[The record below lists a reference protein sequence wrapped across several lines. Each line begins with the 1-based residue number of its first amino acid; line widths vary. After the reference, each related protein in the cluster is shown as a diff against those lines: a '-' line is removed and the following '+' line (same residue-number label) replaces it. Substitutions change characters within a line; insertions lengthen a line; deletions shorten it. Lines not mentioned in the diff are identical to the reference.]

1 MPDDTTPAGGTHRQL
16 GLGTA
21 GLIERSIT
29 LLMVVVLLVG
39 VLAILKP
46 FAAAILFGATLAIA
60 AWPLRQWMIGRGV
73 GPRLTAVL
81 LLLLS
86 LLVIVLPAL
95 IMAPVLTDELKAFTE
110 SVENYFAATP
120 QRPGWIENVPL
131 VGGKLASAWDGLLE
145 AKGDVATA
153 LAPQSEILQRWLIT
167 AARALGDSVV
177 QMILALI
184 VATMFCINGS
194 KLVEEL
200 DSIVVRLGGATAHAS
215 LLAAAGAVRSVS
227 YGVIGTALA
236 QAALLVLGLALAGVP
251 GATTLG
257 FVGLLLSI
265 SQIGAPLLVLGWCG
279 VVAVRAGPGRMG
291 ELHGRMGNFGQY
303 GRQRSQTMADRS
315 RHSNAYASDDPGR
328 FRWLYRLWLP
338 WSVYWTDAACCRF
351 RPAAGMADES
361 ARLTTCFQLDRG
373 KDELPRIAA

>member
-73 GPRLTAVL
+73 GPRLTAAL

-131 VGGKLASAWDGLLE
+131 IGGKLAAAWDGLLE

-200 DSIVVRLGGATAHAS
+200 DNIVVRLGGATAHAS

-265 SQIGAPLLVLGWCG
+265 SQIGAPLLVLIWGGAAWW
-279 VVAVRAGPGRMG
+279 
-291 ELHGRMGNFGQY
+291 LFGQGQVGWGSFMVAWGILVSMVDNVLKPWLI
-303 GRQRSQTMADRS
+303 GRGIRMPMPLTILGVFGGFIAFGFLGLFIGPTLLAVAFVLLQAWRTSP
-315 RHSNAYASDDPGR
+315 PG
-328 FRWLYRLWLP
+328 
-338 WSVYWTDAACCRF
+338 
-351 RPAAGMADES
+351 
-361 ARLTTCFQLDRG
+361 
-373 KDELPRIAA
+373 